1 VEIVNVDVA
10 DPPLDSVTLAG
21 LSETLGPDG
30 ETVAVRFTTPEN
42 PGLAV
47 TVMVTVPVEETGTF
61 TDGLALNTYGIAV
74 TAIVIE

>member
-1 VEIVNVDVA
+1 MEIVKVDVA
-10 DPPLDSVTLAG
+10 DPPLDKVTLAG
-21 LSETLGPDG
+21 LSDTLGPDG

-61 TDGLALNTYGIAV
+61 TDWFALNMYGRAV